1 MANSNKKLTVDF
13 IKAKGFQLD
22 DTTSAA
28 ELGFYYEEYSH
39 PLYGRNLVVFFN
51 HFVNGSITYDVEC
64 GMCELQN
71 IGTDELEVLLRV
83 IVKDK

>member
-1 MANSNKKLTVDF
+1 MENKKLTVDF

-22 DTTSAA
+22 STTHED

-39 PLYGRNLVVFFN
+39 PSYGRDLVVFFN
-51 HFVNGSITYDVEC
+51 YFINGSITYDVESSM
-64 GMCELQN
+64 GELQN
-71 IGTDELEVLLRV
+71 VGTDELEVLLRV